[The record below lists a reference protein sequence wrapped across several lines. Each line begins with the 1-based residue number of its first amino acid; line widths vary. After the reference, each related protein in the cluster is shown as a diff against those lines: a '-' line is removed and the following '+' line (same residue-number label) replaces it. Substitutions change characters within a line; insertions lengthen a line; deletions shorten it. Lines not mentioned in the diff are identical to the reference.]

1 MENKAS
7 LESMASQV
15 GGLKPRF
22 TWPVRVYYEDTDAG
36 GIVYYANYLKFFERA
51 RTEFLRALGFEQ
63 DDLRAQERV
72 IFAVKSVRA
81 EYLKPA
87 RFNDLLTITC
97 AVSVRKHA
105 SLEFFQTVLRDRQ
118 TLCEGWIR
126 IACLDACSL
135 RPCPLPESLRKVLQ
149 LYE

>member
-1 MENKAS
+1 
-7 LESMASQV
+7 MAAQV
-15 GGLKPRF
+15 GGLKSQF

-36 GIVYYANYLKFFERA
+36 GIVYYANYLRFFERA

-63 DDLRAQERV
+63 DELRAQERV

-97 AVSVRKHA
+97 AVSVRKQA
-105 SLEFFQTVLRDRQ
+105 SLEFFQAVLRDRQ
-118 TLCEGWIR
+118 TLCEGWVKV
-126 IACLDACSL
+126 ACLDAYSL

>member
-1 MENKAS
+1 MGTMKD
-7 LESMASQV
+7 
-15 GGLKPRF
+15 PRYRF

-36 GIVYYANYLKFFERA
+36 GVVYHANYLRFFERA

-63 DDLRAQERV
+63 DKLKTQQGV

-97 AVSVRKHA
+97 SIEACKHA
-105 SLEFFQTVLRDRQ
+105 SLEFFQQILRYQ
-118 TLCEGWIR
+118 ETLCQGWIR
-126 IACLDACSL
+126 IACLDVASW
-135 RPCPLPESLRKVLQ
+135 RPRPMPEALWEVLQ
-149 LYE
+149 HE